1 METKISCYKTN
12 QKEPDSTATY
22 AANLAKL
29 NIWNDDLES
38 ITDMKDWDKIL
49 DQPTIF
55 GTKLT
60 ERERKPIQKFLK
72 FSVLDDN
79 SCDIC
84 PGQAALF
91 AFLNEK
97 AACKI
102 ELFSDISASDPLC
115 GSRALNRFYKY
126 YKQERQE
133 PTRHLL
139 DGLHILQMTENTQE
153 GYEAYVKMFTIK
165 STVLNDTMRR
175 NGDAPMGEHLLK
187 ELFIQGLFQSNPWQ
201 VFSRHIDREIKNL
214 TLSNLIS
221 EGRAE

>member
-1 METKISCYKTN
+1 MNSSMATNWIFTGEDQDAPTLFAKVSSKLLETKIGCYKTN
-12 QKEPDSTATY
+12 QKEPDLTAMY

-139 DGLHILQMTENTQE
+139 DGLHKLQMTENTQE

-165 STVLNDTMRR
+165 STALNDTMRR
-175 NGDAPMGEHLLK
+175 NGDAPM
-187 ELFIQGLFQSNPWQ
+187 
-201 VFSRHIDREIKNL
+201 
-214 TLSNLIS
+214 
-221 EGRAE
+221 